1 MTIPTGQNPG
11 REAPPGLSWGD
22 LIAALIEAHGTVTAV
37 AWRLIEHADG
47 DDVASVERAL
57 RRLRTRGQHDGGVWG
72 QRVLRVFGVPASI
85 ADRVRWMGLYHSPFN
100 DLPVALCLDQ
110 IRIWDRPPIADSR
123 ARIWLYLGR
132 ASCALRTRR
141 LDDAELHLARA
152 RAALAAPVADDA
164 CAQLELALV
173 EGFAASRRG
182 APDAVAAALARAGA
196 LLADPTLSS
205 HDRACFAARHAD
217 QLAYQ
222 LNRDGDHEAALALY
236 EALPAAD
243 HHPFASYRRDA
254 GRAFGWFRLGR
265 PEEAHAFAR
274 RACDHAGDG
283 GYVRLRAMGLL
294 LLARIEGAAGK
305 ATRARARAI
314 AIRLGDDELLAR
326 VDHQERGAPV
336 ISGDADPRP

>member
-1 MTIPTGQNPG
+1 MTRPTGQNPG
-11 REAPPGLSWGD
+11 HEAPPGLSWGD
-22 LIAALIEAHGTVTAV
+22 VIAALIETHGTLTAV

-57 RRLRTRGQHDGGVWG
+57 RRLRTRGQHTGGVWG
-72 QRVLRVFGVPASI
+72 QRVLRVFGVPA
-85 ADRVRWMGLYHSPFN
+85 AFVERVRWMGLYHSPFN

-110 IRIWDRPPIADSR
+110 LRLWDRPPIADSR
-123 ARIWLYLGR
+123 ARSWLYLGR

-152 RAALAAPVADDA
+152 RDVLAAPAADDTA
-164 CAQLELALV
+164 ARLELALV
-173 EGFAASRRG
+173 EGFVASRRG
-182 APDAVAAALARAGA
+182 TRDAVATALERARA
-196 LLADPTLSS
+196 LLSTPTLSP

-222 LNRDGDHEAALALY
+222 LNRDGAHQAALALY

-254 GRAFGWFRLGR
+254 GRAFGCFRLGR
-265 PEEAHAFAR
+265 TAEAHALAQ

-294 LLARIEGAAGK
+294 LLATIEGAAGD
-305 ATRARARAI
+305 ASRARARAI
-314 AIRLGDDELLAR
+314 ALRLGDDELLAR
-326 VDHQERGAPV
+326 VERRERSAPPAGA
-336 ISGDADPRP
+336 